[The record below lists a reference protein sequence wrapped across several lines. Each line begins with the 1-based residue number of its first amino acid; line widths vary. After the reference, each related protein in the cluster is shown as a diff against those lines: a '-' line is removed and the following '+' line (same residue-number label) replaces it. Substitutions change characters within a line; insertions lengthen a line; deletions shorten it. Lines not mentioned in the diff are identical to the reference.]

1 MKHFDNLKMVLFDSS
16 SANANFRLA
25 VEVQFTRLGPDG
37 NTRDLVYTTD
47 KGTSVLNPNIYLTFC
62 YKDEQM
68 TSVYTSYPQ
77 LYRIRRAFR
86 KVKDDL
92 ESGNAFFTDP
102 NTQELTVKQTFEE
115 PVIVDN
121 IGKKNNW
128 IQLKIGVMKSG
139 ENGVYTYAPG
149 VSLTLSTSNGYASVL
164 SEEEFYTLYT
174 IIEDLDL
181 STLQCMAS
189 LGFLNADP
197 RVINGYNGG
206 GYPQWQYQTTPGFN
220 GGNQSQM
227 QPPMNGNWAGRN
239 QGNYQRPNYGS
250 QPRQNSYRTTTNP
263 NQTSYNAATQ
273 QTVSP
278 ADRNTYSAY
287 SQPVPQ
293 AQPQMQ
299 PREASKPIM
308 SPRAVDET
316 PVSQYDIDDA
326 AAIDN
331 IFNS

>member
-149 VSLTLSTSNGYASVL
+149 VSLILSTSNGYASVL

-189 LGFLNADP
+189 LGFLNGDP
-197 RVINGYNGG
+197 RVVGYSNNYYQQPAAVPQYQQLYQPRQNQG
-206 GYPQWQYQTTPGFN
+206 GYYQ
-220 GGNQSQM
+220 Q
-227 QPPMNGNWAGRN
+227 N

-250 QPRQNSYRTTTNP
+250 QPRQNSYRTTTAP
-263 NQTSYNAATQ
+263 NQTVYNGATQ

-278 ADRNTYSAY
+278 ADKNTYSAY
-287 SQPVPQ
+287 SQPAPQ

-308 SPRAVDET
+308 SPRAVEET